1 MSRQELLFRAAA
13 AVAPRPRRGSVRAA
27 PGHAKA
33 RGRAAPCRQPR
44 AEGGGRPLSVRPIS
58 SKRLPHRHQSKV
70 HVSKTRMMSQ
80 WKSPR
85 CRRPGQS
92 HPSVLRAVPAA
103 SQQKGALA
111 VATAP
116 PGAERRRCRRR
127 RRRRRCRRCRRRAP
141 GRLAPPSAALRSRG
155 PEQQVGPRGGT
166 GRSRSTGPRG
176 GGGGA
181 RPWGLPLLSRPV
193 TARRERSRPSLRR
206 GRPSSAAPGPRRA
219 PRHRR
224 VPGPA
229 PPGGAARP
237 GPPLPR
243 WAAPVGSAVGDGGA
257 AARREQ
263 RRRREPR
270 RAPAPAGDAAGGRS
284 SCQRC
289 GLGAAERFSLP
300 RTGFDN
306 FSAPSKVLRRRGV
319 GDRSFLAEAIEGSL
333 LRLSVRSVPRGC
345 ALWHGAVSARGVRA
359 ALRPPSCVA
368 PHGAAAGRPQ
378 RSRGRFRVLF
388 CTKI

>member
-1 MSRQELLFRAAA
+1 MRGTHARRRARRTNGGSRAVTHSDVSRAPERKDGVTGREGSRAAPRVAFLRQA
-13 AVAPRPRRGSVRAA
+13 ASGRTEGRLKGPGVVPSRALIPGSGSCRASPAARECPRS

-33 RGRAAPCRQPR
+33 RGRAAPCLQPR
-44 AEGGGRPLSVRPIS
+44 AESGGRPLSVRPIS
-58 SKRLPHRHQSKV
+58 SKKLPHRHQSKV

-85 CRRPGQS
+85 CRRPGES

-103 SQQKGALA
+103 SLQQGALA

-116 PGAERRRCRRR
+116 PGAERRRRRR

-166 GRSRSTGPRG
+166 GRSRSAGPRG

-263 RRRREPR
+263 RRRREPQ

-289 GLGAAERFSLP
+289 GLGAAERVFP
-300 RTGFDN
+300 PAD
-306 FSAPSKVLRRRGV
+306 GV
-319 GDRSFLAEAIEGSL
+319 
-333 LRLSVRSVPRGC
+333 
-345 ALWHGAVSARGVRA
+345 
-359 ALRPPSCVA
+359 
-368 PHGAAAGRPQ
+368 
-378 RSRGRFRVLF
+378 
-388 CTKI
+388 